1 MLTSAMEFYSRF
13 PQVHESG
20 EQVRIGSFGKDKAL
34 EKTVGTLLR
43 SAYGSL
49 YGDPMAVDIL
59 IDDKKNLDFHT
70 IYHGLHENIFSELH
84 MPDSLHVA
92 TAGGLEWLSKEEGW
106 NKGKAWI
113 EGADQ
118 QVVRAYAEQAE
129 EDLLNFLKYRKN
141 EIKIGGSLFMM
152 IGGRPSWSK
161 NQLGDNDKDSSLK
174 HPFTSYMD
182 QALQLLVDQDVL
194 DVKKRDG
201 FNIRVYLRSTEE
213 VKAAI
218 DRCGGFQI
226 EKMVNLK
233 IADNMNATPM
243 TWIADPSLYGK
254 KRAELAEDAAGQFI
268 TDRFGSDMKNKLFER
283 YAEVA
288 KLDTTLIDKP
298 CFFHMIAV
306 SVTRI

>member
-1 MLTSAMEFYSRF
+1 MTR
-13 PQVHESG
+13 
-20 EQVRIGSFGKDKAL
+20 
-34 EKTVGTLLR
+34 
-43 SAYGSL
+43 
-49 YGDPMAVDIL
+49 
-59 IDDKKNLDFHT
+59 DKKDLDFHT

-182 QALQLLVDQDVL
+182 RALQLLVDQDVL

-268 TDRFGSDMKNKLFER
+268 TDRFGADMKNKLFER

-288 KLDTTLIDKP
+288 EADTTLLDKP